1 MTKDIIERKIEELY
15 NKHPYR
21 YRPIHGMGD
30 GIDDLRQTLT
40 SLLEEREREVIEKVK
55 EIIQDEIAIS
65 HTSDRGKTS
74 GLTSAFNRIQA
85 LTPPTKE
92 ENV

>member
-1 MTKDIIERKIEELY
+1 MTKDIIERKAHE
-15 NKHPYR
+15 
-21 YRPIHGMGD
+21 IHDRFASAYAIGEKVD
-30 GIDDLRQTLT
+30 PKWLRQTLT